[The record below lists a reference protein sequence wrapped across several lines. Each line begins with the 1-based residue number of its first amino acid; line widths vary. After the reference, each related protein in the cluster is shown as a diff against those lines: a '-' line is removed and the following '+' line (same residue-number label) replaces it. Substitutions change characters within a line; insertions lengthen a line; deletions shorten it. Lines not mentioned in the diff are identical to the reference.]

1 MAMETERK
9 ISIAKAIIEKA
20 IEVSDKTK
28 HDVFVD
34 WAPHV
39 QWVEVDI
46 YLGGWKKR
54 KNDDKKFTISFNRDT
69 ENVFQACMARLNELL
84 TEAGNDFCD

>member
-46 YLGGWKKR
+46 YLGGWKTGKMTTRNSQFRSIGTR
-54 KNDDKKFTISFNRDT
+54 KTYSRH
-69 ENVFQACMARLNELL
+69 AWRA
-84 TEAGNDFCD
+84 